1 MEEVLK
7 GLQGKNMSKKK
18 LFDFLLDVNL
28 EEIINKPVSKP
39 INKPIN
45 QIIEPTIKEIKKEKL
60 RVLEIND
67 IEDNKEDEIIQK
79 EEKNS
84 IQEFKCDT
92 CMKNFATKSSLTRH
106 HIRFPVCKE
115 WIKLSYT
122 NTPELPKGIHLVIDD
137 LIDKAICNDGRRE
150 CKFCK
155 TKFITKGN
163 HHKHYNTATA
173 CNKMA
178 FQAFKK
184 LINEY

>member
-18 LFDFLLDVNL
+18 LFDFLLDINL
-28 EEIINKPVSKP
+28 EGILNKAS
-39 INKPIN
+39 N
-45 QIIEPTIKEIKKEKL
+45 QIIEPIVKENEEL
-60 RVLEIND
+60 
-67 IEDNKEDEIIQK
+67 K
-79 EEKNS
+79 EEKLKEEE
-84 IQEFKCDT
+84 ILEFNCDA
-92 CMKNFATKSSLTRH
+92 CMKTFATKSSLTRH

-115 WIKLSYT
+115 WINSSHT
-122 NTPELPKGIHLVIDD
+122 NTSELPKGVHLVIDD
-137 LIDKAICNDGRRE
+137 LLDIAICNNGNRE

-163 HHKHYNTATA
+163 HHKHYNTAIA

>member
-18 LFDFLLDVNL
+18 LFDFLLDINL
-28 EEIINKPVSKP
+28 EGILNKSA
-39 INKPIN
+39 N
-45 QIIEPTIKEIKKEKL
+45 QIVEPSKKEIKKEKM

-67 IEDNKEDEIIQK
+67 VEITEEEKKDDEVKEVEEEK
-79 EEKNS
+79 EEVKPV
-84 IQEFKCDT
+84 QEFKCGT

-122 NTPELPKGIHLVIDD
+122 NTPELTNGVHLVIDD
-137 LIDKAICNDGRRE
+137 ILDMAICNDGRRE

-163 HHKHYNTATA
+163 HHKHYNTAIA